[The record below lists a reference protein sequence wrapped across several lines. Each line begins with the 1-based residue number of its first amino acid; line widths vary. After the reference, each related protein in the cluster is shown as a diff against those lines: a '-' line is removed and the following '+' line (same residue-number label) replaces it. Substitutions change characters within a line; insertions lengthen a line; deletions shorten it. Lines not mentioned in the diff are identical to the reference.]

1 MLLLVD
7 IAFALFALV
16 TLPVWL
22 TALWWKGKL
31 RTDWPARLGLRRP
44 VVSLGPRRAGVPRIL
59 LHAVSVG
66 EVQAIAPLAELL
78 RGDAEVVVSVT
89 TDTGITRARQRLGD
103 IPVVRFPFDFS
114 WAMRG
119 LLDAVQPDVVV
130 LAELELWPNCTALC
144 ARRGIRIGIVNGR
157 LSPRSFR
164 RYLRVRWLLQPMFGR
179 LSFVAAQDRAY
190 ADRFVAM
197 GVDAAR
203 VSITGTMKWDSAT
216 SGEVQGADALAAALG
231 IDRSKPLVVAGSTA
245 RGEEALLHAACP
257 AGVQLLCAPRKP
269 EWFAQAA
276 AAMPGCVRR
285 SERREGRHDSPASG
299 RFLLDTIGELRAAYA
314 LADVVVIGRSFGVLH
329 GSDMME
335 PAALGKAVVVGPR
348 VGDFQSTADAL
359 LAGDGMVQV
368 NAPEL
373 PVAIRALLADPARR
387 AQLAEN
393 ARAVIVREQGAT
405 ARNAAF
411 IRAAAAGH
419 SAQSGGR
426 S

>member
-16 TLPVWL
+16 TMPVWL
-22 TALWWKGKL
+22 TALWWNGKL
-31 RTDWPARLGLRRP
+31 RSDWPARLGLRRP
-44 VVSLGPRRAGVPRIL
+44 VVALGPRRADMPRIL

-66 EVQAIAPLAELL
+66 EVQAVAPLAELL
-78 RGDAEVVVSVT
+78 RTHAEVVVSVT
-89 TDTGITRARQRLGD
+89 TDTGIVRARQRLTD

-119 LLDAVQPDVVV
+119 LLSAVQPDVVV

-144 ARRGIRIGIVNGR
+144 VQRGIRVGVVNGR

-164 RYLRVRWLLQPMFGR
+164 RYLRVRWLLRPMFRR

-197 GVDAAR
+197 GVDPTR
-203 VSITGTMKWDSAT
+203 VKVTGTMKWDSAA
-216 SGEVQGADALAAALG
+216 SGGVQGADALATALG
-231 IDRSKPLVVAGSTA
+231 IDRSKPLIVAGSTA
-245 RGEEALLHAACP
+245 PGEEAMLHAACP
-257 AGVQLLCAPRKP
+257 PGVQLLCAPRKP

-276 AAMPGCVRR
+276 TAMPACVRR
-285 SERREGRHDSPASG
+285 SERREGRSDAPASG
-299 RFLLDTIGELRAAYA
+299 RFLLDTIGELRAAYS

-335 PAALGKAVVVGPR
+335 PAALGKPVVVGPR

-359 LAGDGMVQV
+359 LAGDAMVQV
-368 NAPEL
+368 NAAGL
-373 PVAIRALLADPARR
+373 ADAIRALLADPARR
-387 AQLAEN
+387 EQLAEN
-393 ARAVIVREQGAT
+393 ASAVIAREQGAT
-405 ARNAAF
+405 ARNAAY
-411 IRAAAAGH
+411 IRAALQDY
-419 SAQSGGR
+419 SLRREGR
-426 S
+426 R

>member
-78 RGDAEVVVSVT
+78 RADAEVVVSVT

-103 IPVVRFPFDFS
+103 ISVVRFPFDFS

-119 LLDAVQPDVVV
+119 LLDAIQPDVVV
-130 LAELELWPNCTALC
+130 LAELELWPNCSALC
-144 ARRGIRIGIVNGR
+144 ARRGIRIGVVNGR

-164 RYLRVRWLLQPMFGR
+164 RYMRVRWLLSRMFAR

-190 ADRFVAM
+190 AERFVAM
-197 GVDAAR
+197 GVDPAR
-203 VSITGTMKWDSAT
+203 VTVTGTMKWDSAV
-216 SGEVQGADALAAALG
+216 SGGVQGADALAAALG
-231 IDRSKPLVVAGSTA
+231 IDRTKPLVVAGSTA

-276 AAMPGCVRR
+276 EALPGCVRR
-285 SERREGRHDSPASG
+285 SDRRDGRHEFPTSG

-348 VGDFQSTADAL
+348 VGDFQATADAL
-359 LAGDGMVQV
+359 LAGDAMVQV
-368 NAPEL
+368 NATEL
-373 PVAIRALLADPARR
+373 SATLSSLLADPARR
-387 AQLAEN
+387 AQLAKN
-393 ARAVIVREQGAT
+393 ASEVIAREQGAT
-405 ARNAAF
+405 ARHAAL
-411 IRAAAAGH
+411 IRAAATPH
-419 SAQSGGR
+419 IRSGGR

>member
-78 RGDAEVVVSVT
+78 RADAEVVVSVT

-103 IPVVRFPFDFS
+103 ISVVRFPFDFS

-119 LLDAVQPDVVV
+119 LLDAIQPDVVV
-130 LAELELWPNCTALC
+130 LAELELWPNCSALC
-144 ARRGIRIGIVNGR
+144 ARRGIRIGVVNGR

-164 RYLRVRWLLQPMFGR
+164 RYMRVRWLLSRMFAR

-190 ADRFVAM
+190 AERFVAM
-197 GVDAAR
+197 GVDPAR
-203 VSITGTMKWDSAT
+203 VTVTGTMKWDSAV
-216 SGEVQGADALAAALG
+216 SGGVQGADALAAALG
-231 IDRSKPLVVAGSTA
+231 IDRTKPLVVAGSTA

-276 AAMPGCVRR
+276 EALPGCVRR
-285 SERREGRHDSPASG
+285 SDRRDGRHEYPASG

-348 VGDFQSTADAL
+348 VGDFQATADAL
-359 LAGDGMVQV
+359 LAGDAMVQV
-368 NAPEL
+368 NATEL
-373 PVAIRALLADPARR
+373 SATLSSLLADPARR
-387 AQLAEN
+387 AQLAKN
-393 ARAVIVREQGAT
+393 ASEVIAREKGAT
-405 ARNAAF
+405 ARHAAL
-411 IRAAAAGH
+411 IRAAATPH
-419 SAQSGGR
+419 VRSGGR